1 MKNTLIFV
9 LSNTQFRGLRLA
21 IHKASLFCFRA
32 KDVFPT
38 YKAAA
43 CLYRALRSAI
53 PAKVV
58 CSTAVSGRP
67 LFFSSLPTNV
77 EHIHNAHRNQAPARP
92 GQIPGAPNYQGAES
106 ETRRRN
112 GAARP
117 GNSQATFV
125 EKIPTPT
132 AGNAVVKFY
141 LSTSLVPLLAHIFLS
156 VHHLPNEAGQ
166 HAIEMKLAKKA
177 RIRAKQIKANKGRF
191 ERMLEIDILR
201 EFGKE
206 AARLRKYWA
215 KRGIIFSNR

>member
-32 KDVFPT
+32 KGVFPT

-92 GQIPGAPNYQGAES
+92 GHLPGAPNYHGAK
-106 ETRRRN
+106 RRSRRPY
-112 GAARP
+112 GAGRP
-117 GNSQATFV
+117 ADSSRIV

-132 AGNAVVKFY
+132 AGNAVVKCY
-141 LSTSLVPLLAHIFLS
+141 LSGVSNHFTRTL
-156 VHHLPNEAGQ
+156 
-166 HAIEMKLAKKA
+166 
-177 RIRAKQIKANKGRF
+177 
-191 ERMLEIDILR
+191 
-201 EFGKE
+201 
-206 AARLRKYWA
+206 
-215 KRGIIFSNR
+215 IIS